1 MRFWLMRLWRRL
13 FRVANRCAV
22 NTGAT
27 TAGTQEE
34 PQQTAVWVHNNA
46 VFLTWRCR
54 ECQRDIAVNPD
65 FVSDSGIPLCDCA
78 GDCAGDSDDM
88 VYIGAS
94 IMPAA
99 INNHR

>member
-34 PQQTAVWVHNNA
+34 PQPTAVWVHNNA

-65 FVSDSGIPLCDCA
+65 FVSDCGIPLCNCA
-78 GDCAGDSDDM
+78 RDSEDM
-88 VYIGAS
+88 VYVGAS
-94 IMPAA
+94 VLLDAVKDLK
-99 INNHR
+99 